1 MAGKHQHLP
10 DGASRKREPG
20 GACWRSSGSG
30 QRAAIGSTATLHL
43 LGTGPDHCVVHAQRI
58 SFFVTFGVS
67 VILILTL
74 GEKGH
79 RFSFPPKKKKKKRQS
94 HEILFC
100 EDVEETE

>member
-1 MAGKHQHLP
+1 MAGKRQHLP

-20 GACWRSSGSG
+20 GACWGSSESG
-30 QRAAIGSTATLHL
+30 QRTAIGSTATLHL
-43 LGTGPDHCVVHAQRI
+43 LGKGPDRCVVHTQRI

-79 RFSFPPKKKKKKRQS
+79 QFSFPPKKKKRGKES

-100 EDVEETE
+100 EDGE